1 MTSASDSMNVTQQH
15 VRRLVRVGWW
25 IVLGA
30 LAPLCVWMVVA
41 QLSMAV
47 VAPAYVKVDLNR
59 RPVQHLE
66 GGIVRT
72 VLVRDGQKVNAGDA
86 VLVLGDVSVDAERNR
101 LEYRANV
108 ERVGIARLE
117 GEEMRAEA
125 ITFPAALVTA
135 ARRDSRVL
143 QAIEK
148 ERSLFRTRL
157 EALTSE
163 TKLMVKQRERIEHE
177 IVALEAQLKQV
188 EVSLGLQKSELELN
202 RKLLTEGFISAAKI
216 VQLEAVV
223 ADYASKL
230 EEKRSEQA
238 RAAQKLVDIELNM
251 KKAVNEYVKTASDA
265 LKLANARL
273 GEIEQE
279 LRKSTD
285 AAA

>member
-101 LEYRANV
+101 LEFRANV
-108 ERVGIARLE
+108 ERAGVARLE
-117 GEEMRAEA
+117 AEEARAAA
-125 ITFPAALVTA
+125 IAFPPALLAA
-135 ARRDSRVL
+135 ARRDSRIL

-148 ERSLFRTRL
+148 RS
-157 EALTSE
+157 EEHTSE
-163 TKLMVKQRERIEHE
+163 LQSLRHLVCRLL
-177 IVALEAQLKQV
+177 LE
-188 EVSLGLQKSELELN
+188 
-202 RKLLTEGFISAAKI
+202 
-216 VQLEAVV
+216 
-223 ADYASKL
+223 
-230 EEKRSEQA
+230 
-238 RAAQKLVDIELNM
+238 
-251 KKAVNEYVKTASDA
+251 KK
-265 LKLANARL
+265 
-273 GEIEQE
+273 
-279 LRKSTD
+279 
-285 AAA
+285 